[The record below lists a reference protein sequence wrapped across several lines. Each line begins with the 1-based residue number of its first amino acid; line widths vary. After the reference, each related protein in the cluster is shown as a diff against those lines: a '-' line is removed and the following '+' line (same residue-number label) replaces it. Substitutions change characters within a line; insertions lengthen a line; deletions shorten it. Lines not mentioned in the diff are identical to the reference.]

1 MGAGAVKPEPGS
13 GEGDLSDFE
22 SLSDLLPAELLELPP
37 NILFSRLPP
46 VEERL
51 RRLLL
56 ASLW

>member
-1 MGAGAVKPEPGS
+1 
-13 GEGDLSDFE
+13 
-22 SLSDLLPAELLELPP
+22 LPAELLELPP